1 MFERSQGMFRPIA
14 AEPVGSQAERRTL
27 VRMRFFDS
35 WWEHLPT
42 LRHVS
47 PVVIVTLALLV
58 LRPLGYYWE

>member
-1 MFERSQGMFRPIA
+1 MSP
-14 AEPVGSQAERRTL
+14 EPVGSQAERRTL

-47 PVVIVTLALLV
+47 PVVIVTFALLV